1 MYPLPFP
8 EPYWFRK
15 LWVPSFADS
24 GLPRGFAPARR
35 LPQSLWAL
43 PRAMPTQSH
52 GGLPP
57 PSDALPWQPIYKNS
71 ILLPLRLNFYKSA
84 LLRSMEPLQY
94 SVGIIEDPNRKE
106 RVIIKSSTYKAARS
120 PVEPFCKM
128 LCKLTLQNPS
138 QGFQGL
144 LRPSAHQ
151 YK

>member
-24 GLPRGFAPARR
+24 GL
-35 LPQSLWAL
+35 QWAL
-43 PRAMPTQSH
+43 PSQTASQSSP
-52 GGLPP
+52 GPCPGQTANPISMGSATPGDAVPWLPI
-57 PSDALPWQPIYKNS
+57 QETT
-71 ILLPLRLNFYKSA
+71 ILLSLRLIFLASA

-94 SVGIIEDPNRKE
+94 SVGIIEDTNTKCE
-106 RVIIKSSTYKAARS
+106 GIIKSSTYKAARS
-120 PVEPFCKM
+120 PVEPFCQM
-128 LCKLTLQNPS
+128 LCKLTPQNPS
-138 QGFQGL
+138 KGFQGL